1 MKTIYDDWDTWQRLM
16 SMLEHQFGSNCEIIL
31 HDLTK
36 DYNHTIVDIR
46 NGHITG
52 RNIGDCGSNL
62 GLEVLRGTVQEG
74 DRYNYVVYTRDGKIL
89 RSSTMFIKNDEGN
102 VIGCL

>member
-1 MKTIYDDWDTWQRLM
+1 MKTLYDDWDTWQRLM
-16 SMLEHQFGSNCEIIL
+16 SMLEYQFGSNCEIIL

-46 NGHITG
+46 NGHITD

-74 DRYNYVVYTRDGKIL
+74 GMPA
-89 RSSTMFIKNDEGN
+89 RSSASGRRATSYTPRQRMA
-102 VIGCL
+102 

>member
-1 MKTIYDDWDTWQRLM
+1 MKTLYDDWDTWQRLM
-16 SMLEHQFGSNCEIIL
+16 SMLEYQFGSNCEIIL

-46 NGHITG
+46 NGHITD

-62 GLEVLRGTVQEG
+62 GLEVLRGTVRKETVTIMLYTQEMAKSF
-74 DRYNYVVYTRDGKIL
+74 VPL
-89 RSSTMFIKNDEGN
+89 LCSSKMTKAM
-102 VIGCL
+102 

>member
-1 MKTIYDDWDTWQRLM
+1 MRLISEELSFWRDLL
-16 SMLEHQFGSNCEIIL
+16 SMLEAQYGSNCEIVL

-52 RNIGDCGSNL
+52 RKIGDCGNNL
-62 GLEVLRGTVQEG
+62 G
-74 DRYNYVVYTRDGKIL
+74 
-89 RSSTMFIKNDEGN
+89 
-102 VIGCL
+102 